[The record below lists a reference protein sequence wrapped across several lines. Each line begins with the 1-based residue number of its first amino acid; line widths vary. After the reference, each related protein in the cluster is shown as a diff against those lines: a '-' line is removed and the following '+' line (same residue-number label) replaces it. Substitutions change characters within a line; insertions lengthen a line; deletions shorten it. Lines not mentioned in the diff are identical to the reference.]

1 MKWRSRQFNV
11 PYSSACCRLSSP
23 LQVTLLELTL
33 VFYILLFLRDPPQL
47 KVISRMPHGMT
58 AWMAPFYKPQ
68 GEGVSITRYQPPGI
82 KSTSILEEGIS
93 SRHNNQISPQITGK
107 ISNFLEVFWSN
118 CDHAGLWIKGVWE
131 WALAV
136 FFDVFV
142 NFGAWPFISTAAV
155 MAEERKKFKTGFL
168 FLESLNNWRN
178 KIFFRLSFLPIFSP

>member
-68 GEGVSITRYQPPGI
+68 GEGVSIIRYQPPGI

-107 ISNFLEVFWSN
+107 ISNFLGSVLVKLWPRWTLDQGGLGLSAGGLLWCICKFW
-118 CDHAGLWIKGVWE
+118 GVTLHFHCCRDGGRE
-131 WALAV
+131 
-136 FFDVFV
+136 
-142 NFGAWPFISTAAV
+142 
-155 MAEERKKFKTGFL
+155 KK
-168 FLESLNNWRN
+168 
-178 KIFFRLSFLPIFSP
+178 I